1 MSKRAE
7 KPCGNCGYDLR
18 GLPMGRPC
26 PECGEK
32 QGSAYSSAPQL
43 SGAKDVSLSQM
54 PEHLV
59 RRIAFCCAALFL
71 AVALIV
77 IGPKKLPDIA
87 KAMGRAMGEF
97 KRATND
103 FKSTINLD
111 DPIDIPHT
119 PVSRPEIIG
128 SNEKPEA
135 GESVN
140 GDGPYNELNQQSD
153 AESETA
159 VDKDDVEGKADN
171 E

>member
-1 MSKRAE
+1 MF
-7 KPCGNCGYDLR
+7 G
-18 GLPMGRPC
+18 MGPV
-26 PECGEK
+26 EII
-32 QGSAYSSAPQL
+32 
-43 SGAKDVSLSQM
+43 M
-54 PEHLV
+54 
-59 RRIAFCCAALFL
+59 IL

-103 FKSTINLD
+103 FKNTINLD

-135 GESVN
+135 ADESAN
-140 GDGPYNELNQQSD
+140 ADGPYNELNLQPDSD
-153 AESETA
+153 SDKA
-159 VDKDDVEGKADN
+159 VDKDDAEGKADN